1 MSKKTTQEKID
12 YIYDHIKK
20 EEKTIFYRRVSKIL
34 MYLFFILYLAY
45 FYFFWFENLK
55 NKIIESVKP
64 NINSENIVEWLKDNS
79 WEIIEKIK
87 KSDILKKFYENKKV
101 EEKKEEEY

>member
-1 MSKKTTQEKID
+1 MQKTTEEKID
-12 YIYDHIKK
+12 YIYEHIKK
-20 EEKTIFYRRVSKIL
+20 EEKTIFWRRVFKIW

-55 NKIIESVKP
+55 NKIIESIKP

-79 WEIIEKIK
+79 WEIIDKIK
-87 KSDILKKFYENKKV
+87 KSDILNKFYEKKKL
-101 EEKKEEEY
+101 EESNDIY

>member
-1 MSKKTTQEKID
+1 MKKTTEEKID
-12 YIYDHIKK
+12 YIYEHIKK
-20 EEKTIFYRRVSKIL
+20 EEKTIFWRRVFKIW

-64 NINSENIVEWLKDNS
+64 NINSENIVEWLKD
-79 WEIIEKIK
+79 
-87 KSDILKKFYENKKV
+87 KV
-101 EEKKEEEY
+101 LEPGLSRFLD